1 MSSMYVRICLASWFG
16 GDIASVHECIITVN
30 YNLFCYVLWVLTFVC
45 VCVWGGVGGGIKVCD

>member
-1 MSSMYVRICLASWFG
+1 VSWFG

-45 VCVWGGVGGGIKVCD
+45 VCVGVGVGGGGLRYVIKGV